1 MKDNIENIV
10 GIEIGTGYIQCSVK
24 WKNGEVQTY
33 KIDGKERLSSQ
44 FIYKIKDKEFF
55 VGDQME
61 YEDGDIVFQDWE
73 TLFSNNQESMV
84 DSVPYLPE
92 QLFCK
97 MICHYLKLMQG
108 ENEVDGIVFITE
120 KDFIKTNTFQRT
132 LQEQF
137 ILLKCNGNLKVV
149 EIIGYE
155 TAYTSFVLSQEDCHG
170 ARSVGFIHFEDDI
183 TYRYLGKSAKT
194 NLLQIERIR
203 YEKIPHFHRKEDKDE
218 KIAQIIKKLLY
229 EKKTAI
235 LYLTGK
241 GFTGNWMKKTLQI
254 LCYNRRAFLGQSLY
268 TKGGIQY
275 LKYKMTGQLPPII
288 AEGLCQYDI
297 GIVCSQNGEKRLIPI
312 VRGGYEWYLQQGK
325 IEVIIEK
332 NEGIEI
338 VFLHLKSQEMK
349 REWIVLD
356 GLPKRPDRTTRLK
369 IEVYYT
375 GEKTG
380 YITIKDIGF
389 GTLYP
394 TSHKIW
400 VHTFQLR

>member
-24 WKNGEVQTY
+24 WKTREIQPY
-33 KIDGKERLSSQ
+33 KIENKERLSSLL
-44 FIYKIKDKEFF
+44 IYKKKSKEFF
-55 VGDQME
+55 VGDQIE

-73 TLFSNNQESMV
+73 NLFSKKQEIIVESEY
-84 DSVPYLPE
+84 YLPE

-97 MICHYLKLMQG
+97 MICCYLKTIQG
-108 ENEVDGIVFITE
+108 ENPIDGIVFIIE
-120 KDFIKTNTFQRT
+120 KDFIKTNTFQKT
-132 LQEQF
+132 LKEQF
-137 ILLKCNGNLKVV
+137 FSEKCKGNLEVV

-155 TAYTSFVLSQEDCHG
+155 TAYTSFVLSQENCHG
-170 ARSVGFIHFEDDI
+170 ARSVGFIQFEDEI
-183 TYRYLGKSAKT
+183 TYRYLGKNAKT
-194 NLLQIERIR
+194 NLLQIEKIS
-203 YEKIPHFHRKEDKDE
+203 YLKIPHFNTKEEKDE

-229 EKKTAI
+229 ERKTAI

-275 LKYKMTGQLPPII
+275 IKFKLSCQLPPII

-297 GIVCSQNGEKRLIPI
+297 GIVCTQNGEKRLTPMI
-312 VRGGYEWYLQQGK
+312 RGGYEWYLQQG
-325 IEVIIEK
+325 EVEVMIEK

-338 VFLHLKSQEMK
+338 VFLHLKSQEVK

-369 IEVYYT
+369 IQVYNT

-380 YITIKDIGF
+380 YLIIKDVGF
-389 GTLYP
+389 GTLFP

-400 VHTFQLR
+400 VHTFCLR